1 MTNKDRWMDVFHT
14 CLYLWLVQ
22 IMELIIWKNV
32 KTKMC
37 SELGESGLRQA
48 EASRCFG
55 ETKTLS
61 DSVFKWQQVSTVY

>member
-1 MTNKDRWMDVFHT
+1 MDGCVSHLFVFVTSTNNGINHLEKCQD
-14 CLYLWLVQ
+14 
-22 IMELIIWKNV
+22 
-32 KTKMC
+32 KMC

-61 DSVFKWQQVSTVY
+61 DSVFK